1 MRAPRSYDTSD
12 FTLDWR
18 NDVLAEDSAGDLFA
32 FAQASVMSPSSP
44 RRSLGGG
51 WRMYRSIVAAGDLN
65 SDGLA
70 DIVAQ
75 DPAGRVFFYAGTRS
89 GLPVARVQI
98 ASGTAGDL
106 LVSVGDWDGDGHAD
120 LLARKANG
128 DLELLA
134 GTGTGGAGGPGL
146 RAPVVINHG
155 WASYT
160 ALLGVGDFN
169 YDGSPD
175 LAARDSAGRLWLYTS
190 DGHGGIN
197 PRRYLGA
204 GWNTLS
210 QLNAPGAFLGDTA
223 ILGVS
228 GSQLIWYG
236 SVGDGAISA
245 GAKRSL
251 GSGWQAWTITS

>member
-12 FTLDWR
+12 FNLDWR

-32 FAQASVMSPSSP
+32 YAQSSVMSPSSP

-51 WRMYRSIVAAGDLN
+51 WKMYRSIVAAGDLN
-65 SDGLA
+65 SDGLG

-75 DPAGRVFFYAGTRS
+75 DPAGNVFFYAGTQA
-89 GLPVARVQI
+89 GLPAARVQL

-134 GTGTGGAGGPGL
+134 GTGTGGAGSPGL

-155 WASYT
+155 WAGFT

-169 YDGSPD
+169 YDGAPD
-175 LAARDSAGRLWLYTS
+175 LATRDSAGQLWLYTS

-204 GWNTLS
+204 GRNTPDPVER
-210 QLNAPGAFLGDTA
+210 AGGVPG
-223 ILGVS
+223 
-228 GSQLIWYG
+228 
-236 SVGDGAISA
+236 
-245 GAKRSL
+245 
-251 GSGWQAWTITS
+251 